1 MEKIQELAYQ
11 HLQQA
16 KLHSKQLYGRDARPL
31 ELKIGQFA
39 YVQKEPKL
47 GKLDQAYTGPYE
59 IVDITEKGNGMEGR
73 IPVYVDGSYS
83 FNGDVRAKAGIG
95 IWFGEKHPLNTYKT
109 LDGTRAT
116 NIIAETAAAVEACKI
131 CLTHDIQRITI
142 LTDSKYLTSSMTQH
156 LPKWK
161 ANGWLTSK
169 GKPVV
174 NQQLLQQL
182 DQLMQQLDVQLTYI
196 PGHKGIHG
204 NERAD
209 ELAKL
214 GSELHQ

>member
-16 KLHSKQLYGRDARPL
+16 KLHSKQLHDRDARPL

-59 IVDITEKGNGMEGR
+59 IGMEGR
-73 IPVYVDGSYS
+73 IPVYVDGSCS

-116 NIIAETAAAVEACKI
+116 NIIAETAATVEACKI
-131 CLTHDIQRITI
+131 CLRHDIQRMTI

-169 GKPVV
+169 GKRVV
-174 NQQLLQQL
+174 NQLLLQQL

-196 PGHKGIHG
+196 AGHKGIHG

>member
-16 KLHSKQLYGRDARPL
+16 KLYSKQLYDRNTRPL

-39 YVQKEPKL
+39 YVQKESKL
-47 GKLDQAYTGPYE
+47 GKLVQEYTGPYE

-73 IPVYVDGSYS
+73 TPVYVDGSCS
-83 FNGDVRAKAGIG
+83 FNGDARAKAGIG
-95 IWFGEKHPLNTYKT
+95 IWFGERHPLNTYQT

-131 CLTHDIQRITI
+131 CLRHDTRRIAI
-142 LTDSKYLTSSMTQH
+142 LMDSKYLTNCMTQH

-161 ANGWLTSK
+161 TNGWLTSK

-174 NQQLLQQL
+174 NQEMLQKL
-182 DQLMQQLDVQLTYI
+182 DQLIQQLNVQLIYI
-196 PGHKGIHG
+196 PGHKGIYG

-214 GSELHQ
+214 GSEVDQ